1 MASTS
6 EASPPAE
13 PTLPFTV
20 ASPSAAAAVLD
31 EHAVVPAAAGV
42 KLEPVLLS
50 VAPGVGGQASVLQA
64 CCEAPAHAA
73 PPLDGAGYVQVRVC
87 VPAPHETVHSDH
99 DDQPPGI
106 AGGSGAAQLVMFQN
120 CCVAVQSPS
129 SEPDSEPVLHW
140 PEEAHHPQPCPRYA
154 KQAAHAPAVLETG

>member
-6 EASPPAE
+6 ETPPPVE

-20 ASPSAAAAVLD
+20 ASPPPAVLD
-31 EHAVVPAAAGV
+31 EPAVVPVAAGV
-42 KLEPVLLS
+42 ELEPVLLS
-50 VAPGVGGQASVLQA
+50 ATPGVGGQASVLQA
-64 CCEAPAHAA
+64 CCEAPAQAA
-73 PPLDGAGYVQVRVC
+73 PPLDGEGFVQVRVC

-99 DDQPPGI
+99 EDQPPAI
-106 AGGSGAAQLVMFQN
+106 TGGSGAAQLVMFQN

-140 PEEAHHPQPCPRYA
+140 LEEAHHPQPCPRYA